1 MNRDSLMCKNCDF
14 TKAVLPFIIGLILT
28 LVVTNVLKHTL
39 KVERP
44 STYKGG
50 RDRYSFP
57 SGHSSTVT
65 FIFLY
70 IFLVSPSIL
79 TLILLIFMWYRV
91 AYGSYTEGYHRFS
104 EVIAGSI
111 IGGVIAIY
119 IVNRSIKE

>member
-1 MNRDSLMCKNCDF
+1 MENSLMCNNCDF
-14 TKAVLPFIIGLILT
+14 SKVVFPFITGLLLT
-28 LVVTNVLKHTL
+28 LIITNILKYSF

-70 IFLVSPSIL
+70 IFLSSPSII
-79 TLILLIFMWYRV
+79 TFTLLIYMWYIV
-91 AYGSYTEGYHRFS
+91 AYGSYTGGYHRLN
-104 EVIAGSI
+104 EVIAGTVL
-111 IGGVIAIY
+111 GGTIAIY
-119 IVNRSIKE
+119 IKQQLP

>member
-1 MNRDSLMCKNCDF
+1 MENSLMCKNCDF
-14 TKAVLPFIIGLILT
+14 SKEVLPFITGLLVT
-28 LVVTNVLKHTL
+28 LIITNILKHTL

-70 IFLVSPSIL
+70 IFLVSPSVL
-79 TLILLIFMWYRV
+79 TFALLLFMWYRV
-91 AYGSYTEGYHRFS
+91 GYGSYTGGYHRIN
-104 EVIAGSI
+104 EVIAGTI
-111 IGGVIAIY
+111 IGGTVA
-119 IVNRSIKE
+119 VWIKK

>member
-1 MNRDSLMCKNCDF
+1 MDSLMCKNCDF
-14 TKAVLPFIIGLILT
+14 SKTFFPFIVGLLIT
-28 LVVTNVLKHTL
+28 LAITNVLKYIL

-70 IFLVSPSIL
+70 IFLTSPSIITFHL
-79 TLILLIFMWYRV
+79 MFFMWYKV
-91 AYGSYTEGYHRFS
+91 AYGSYSEGYHRIN
-104 EVIAGSI
+104 EVIAGTI
-111 IGGVIAIY
+111 IGGTVA
-119 IVNRSIKE
+119 VWIKGQFP